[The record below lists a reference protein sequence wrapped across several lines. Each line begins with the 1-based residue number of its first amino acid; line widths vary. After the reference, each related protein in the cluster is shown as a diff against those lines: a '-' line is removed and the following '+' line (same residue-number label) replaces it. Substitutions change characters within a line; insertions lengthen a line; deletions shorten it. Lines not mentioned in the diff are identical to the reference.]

1 MNKIKS
7 NKGFTI
13 IEVVLVLAIAG
24 LIFLMVF
31 VALPNLQRSQRDTQ
45 RRDDYVALASNITAY
60 ISNNGGK
67 LPTLPSSGSVQFD
80 ASVYINSDGKSADG
94 EYYELTIVS
103 YETFNILFG
112 ESSTNTLSGKANTT
126 HNAAYVPL
134 RGAVSGEGDAAVT
147 DRHTFGTDDKTTRV
161 YVVEKANCEG
171 SFTSDATARPKKI
184 TSGGDRKFAI
194 YGALETGSY
203 CQAE

>member
-1 MNKIKS
+1 MNKKL
-7 NKGFTI
+7 NKKGFTI

-45 RRDDYVALASNITAY
+45 RRDDYAALASNITAY
-60 ISNNGGK
+60 ISNNSGK
-67 LPTLPSSGSVQFD
+67 LPTLPSSGSTQFD

-103 YETFNILFG
+103 YSQFNTLFPA
-112 ESSTNTLSGKANTT
+112 SATKTLSGTANTT
-126 HNAAYVPL
+126 HNQATIPL
-134 RGAVSGEGDAAVT
+134 KGQTNDT
-147 DRHTFGTDDKTTRV
+147 LTFQSSDKSTRV
-161 YVVEKANCEG
+161 YVVEKADCSG
-171 SFTSDATARPKKI
+171 SFTSDATSRPNEI